1 MHRDFFRRPIF
12 AYLAGAGGVGAA
24 LILTWRQSN
33 ALNISLFI
41 LVCICTLLLMLSL
54 LRSFGDQDQLEE
66 EDESKTHD
74 SSILRSVGDL
84 LKGVLPLWDAHVEAV
99 KKQSE
104 NSVQQLIASF
114 GSMVEE
120 FDKAGF
126 GGVGNVSVEA
136 SKNADATI
144 TLLQLCKK
152 ELAPLT
158 NSLSQMIATKDDLA
172 NCIRDLA
179 RSTADMQTMAAEVGQ
194 IAAQTNLLAIN
205 AAIEAARVGTQGR
218 GFAVVADEVRKLSQ
232 RSADTGKNMA
242 DRVNQISISMKV
254 ALTAADRASV
264 QDKRVLEVSGAVVK
278 DVLSHVENMGDS
290 AKQMLQHGNVI
301 RGNIEELIVA
311 MQFQDRISQILQVV
325 RNDIRKL
332 EEFAHALEDGQVPST
347 ESWLDDLKRS
357 YTATDE
363 QHHRG
368 GKPDVNVAKDSEI
381 TFF

>member
-12 AYLAGAGGVGAA
+12 AVLAGLGGIGAA
-24 LILTWRQSN
+24 LMLTWQQGN
-33 ALNISLFI
+33 ALNISLFVFI
-41 LVCICTLLLMLSL
+41 CICVLLLMLSL
-54 LRSFGDQDQLEE
+54 LRSFGDQDQLEVSE
-66 EDESKTHD
+66 ISNSHD
-74 SSILRSVGDL
+74 SSLLHGVGHL
-84 LKGVLPLWDAHVEAV
+84 LKGILPLWDAHVETV

-104 NSVQQLIASF
+104 SSVQQLIQSF
-114 GSMVEE
+114 ASMVDE

-126 GGVGNVSVEA
+126 GGVGNVSAEA

-158 NSLSQMIATKDDLA
+158 NSLSQMIASKDDLA

-179 RSTADMQTMAAEVGQ
+179 KSTVAMQTMAHEVGQ
-194 IAAQTNLLAIN
+194 IAAQTNLLALN
-205 AAIEAARVGTQGR
+205 AAIEAARVGPQGR

-232 RSADTGKNMA
+232 RSAETGKNMA
-242 DRVNQISISMKV
+242 ERVDQISASMKV
-254 ALTAADRASV
+254 ALSAADRASI

-311 MQFQDRISQILQVV
+311 MQFQDRVSQILQIV
-325 RNDIRKL
+325 RDDIRKL
-332 EEFAHALEDGQVPST
+332 EEFAHALEEGIVPPT

-357 YTATDE
+357 YNASDE
-363 QHHRG
+363 HRHRSKKG
-368 GKPDVNVAKDSEI
+368 EVMAAKESEI